1 MPFQPGQSGNPLGRP
16 KGSCNKTRRA
26 VRDWAT
32 SIVED
37 PQVQARLLA
46 DARASKLHPSL
57 LTVLMADAY
66 GKPRDTT
73 TSEPMIP
80 SSEIEE
86 ARQSLQ
92 VKLQIAEGPIP
103 LQIDDIRRVCL
114 MVEPMSA
121 G

>member
-1 MPFQPGQSGNPLGRP
+1 MG
-16 KGSCNKTRRA
+16 
-26 VRDWAT
+26 
-32 SIVED
+32 IVESA
-37 PQVQARLLA
+37 QVQACLPA
-46 DARASKLHPSL
+46 DARAGRLNPSL
-57 LTVLMADAY
+57 LTALMADAY
-66 GKPRDTT
+66 GKPHDTT

-103 LQIDDIRRVCL
+103 LQIDDIRWVCL
-114 MVEPMSA
+114 MVEPMSV

>member
-1 MPFQPGQSGNPLGRP
+1 MSIKLGQSGNPLGRP
-16 KGSCNKTRRA
+16 RGSRNKSSLA
-26 VRDWAT
+26 VHEWAMG
-32 SIVED
+32 IVESS
-37 PQVQARLLA
+37 QVQACLLA
-46 DARASKLHPSL
+46 DARAGKLHPSF

-103 LQIDDIRRVCL
+103 LQIDDIRRRL
-114 MVEPMSA
+114 MVEPMSV

>member
-1 MPFQPGQSGNPLGRP
+1 MPEGLANHGGCRRYLRGRLRAGQPRSFD
-16 KGSCNKTRRA
+16 
-26 VRDWAT
+26 V
-32 SIVED
+32 I
-37 PQVQARLLA
+37 ARHARVLA
-46 DARASKLHPSL
+46 DARAGKLHPSL

-114 MVEPMSA
+114 MVEPMSV

>member
-1 MPFQPGQSGNPLGRP
+1 
-16 KGSCNKTRRA
+16 
-26 VRDWAT
+26 
-32 SIVED
+32 
-37 PQVQARLLA
+37 VQACLLT
-46 DARASKLHPSL
+46 DARAGKLHPSL

-66 GKPRDTT
+66 GKPRDTR

-80 SSEIEE
+80 SSEIDE